1 MSDREPAD
9 LLIEPRWLLPMG
21 PADGP
26 LAGQAV
32 VLGAGRIVAV
42 GPAAELHARFAPRAT
57 LLRPRHVLLPGLVN
71 ASTLAAHSLLR
82 GLLRHTPDGADDLTG
97 LSARSTSADFVRDG
111 TRLAMAEMLRAGIT
125 CFADLSPFPEEAA
138 RVAAG
143 AQMRAAI
150 GLPVTEAP
158 TAWAENA
165 TAHFA
170 RAERLWD
177 EYRSDSRIS
186 LYFAPLSAH
195 SLTDATL
202 TRIRRVA
209 DELDARVALDVG
221 TVGDP
226 EAPAEQ
232 GRDATGSG
240 LMARLE
246 ALGLLRPG
254 FTAIGIT
261 AAHVETLGRH
271 GASSIACPRAELRSG
286 RLPFIARLAGAR
298 SGLGTGSPARTG
310 IPDLLAE
317 ARLAALAAGLSAAEA
332 LRMAT
337 LGGATALGLHG
348 ITGSIEAGKAA
359 DLACVDVGT
368 LECRTA
374 QSVED
379 AVLHGATRSQV
390 SDVWTGGRCAV
401 SEGRLLAFDEE
412 EIATLPA
419 RWAQRLK
426 LEAAA

>member
-1 MSDREPAD
+1 MPDREPAD
-9 LLIEPRWLLPMG
+9 LLIEPRWLLPMA
-21 PADGP
+21 PALGA
-26 LAGQAV
+26 LSGHGV
-32 VLGAGRIVAV
+32 VIDAGRIMAV
-42 GPAAELHARFAPRAT
+42 GPAAELRSRFAPRAT
-57 LLRPRHVLLPGLVN
+57 LQRPHHALLPGLVN
-71 ASTLAAHSLLR
+71 ASTHAAQSLLR
-82 GLLRHTPDGADDLTG
+82 GLLRQTAGMAAELAALT
-97 LSARSTSADFVRDG
+97 ARSAGADFVRDG

-138 RVAAG
+138 RVAAA

-150 GLPVTEAP
+150 GLPVTDTPSAL
-158 TAWAENA
+158 ADGA

-186 LYFAPLSAH
+186 LYFAPLSANT
-195 SLTDATL
+195 LTDATL

-209 DELDARVALDVG
+209 DELDARVALDVSAG
-221 TVGDP
+221 NDP
-226 EAPAEQ
+226 EASANQ
-232 GRDATGSG
+232 VRDAAAPG

-254 FTAIGIT
+254 FSAIGIQ
-261 AAHVETLGRH
+261 APDIETLGRH
-271 GASSIACPRAELRSG
+271 GASAIACPRVELCGG
-286 RLPFIARLAGAR
+286 RFPFIPRLHGSR

-310 IPDLLAE
+310 VPDVLAE
-317 ARLAALAAGLSAAEA
+317 ARLAALAGGLSAAEA
-332 LRMAT
+332 LCMAT
-337 LGGATALGLHG
+337 LGGATALGLHAE
-348 ITGSIEAGKAA
+348 TGSIEAGKAA

-374 QSVED
+374 AGIED
-379 AVLHGATRSQV
+379 AVLHAATRTQV
-390 SDVWTGGRCAV
+390 SDVWTSGRCAV

-412 EIATLPA
+412 EIAALPA